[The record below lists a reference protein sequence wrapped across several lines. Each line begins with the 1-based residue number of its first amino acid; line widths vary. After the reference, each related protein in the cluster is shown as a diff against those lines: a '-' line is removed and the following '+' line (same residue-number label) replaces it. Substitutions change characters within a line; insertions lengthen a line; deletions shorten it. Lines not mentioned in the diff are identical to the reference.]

1 MNRINRTRV
10 IGQWPALAH
19 VCAMEE
25 EEGKRGPKTISA
37 EAAFWAL
44 RNGTAKPEPEPEPE
58 PKPVAEAPPATP
70 RIRRVVTEP
79 DAPLKTAPAPRPLP
93 TPMQKQTSGQRPTH
107 DQKNARLRAALL
119 PNARLAVP
127 KDIDYTGM
135 EDWADETAV
144 HEEYYSD

>member
-19 VCAMEE
+19 LCAMEE
-25 EEGKRGPKTISA
+25 EEGVRGPKTISA

-44 RNGTAKPEPEPEPE
+44 RNGTALKPEPEQKPES
-58 PKPVAEAPPATP
+58 KPPTTP

-79 DAPLKTAPAPRPLP
+79 GAPVKTIAAPKPQP
-93 TPMQKQTSGQRPTH
+93 TPKPQPIQ
-107 DQKNARLRAALL
+107 QKNARLRAALL

-135 EDWADETAV
+135 EDWADETAIQ
-144 HEEYYSD
+144 EDCYSD